1 MVTQLE
7 KATTR
12 LYTVEEFE
20 ALTLP
25 DDEATVEL
33 IDGEIIMTPPAGEEH
48 GIIATKIIKA
58 IARFDPEDKL
68 GRVVIPTWF
77 KLGSGFAPA
86 PDVAFTVAEKLKP
99 AQKGPAE
106 VIPDLVV
113 EVWSPSDLDTQAHRE
128 RNRLKVRKYQNAGVR
143 IVWAIN
149 PQNKTVEVYHPNQ
162 AEPVAVL
169 KIEDELSGEEVLPDF
184 KLPVKKLFED

>member
-33 IDGEIIMTPPAGEEH
+33 IDGEIIMTPPPGDEH
-48 GIIATKIIKA
+48 GTIADKICTA
-58 IARFDPEDKL
+58 IVLHDPEGKL
-68 GRVVIPTWF
+68 GKKWQATRF
-77 KLGSGFAPA
+77 KVADGFVPA
-86 PDVAFTVAEKLKP
+86 PDVAFVVKSRIVPTV
-99 AQKGPAE
+99 KGAVP
-106 VIPDLVV
+106 VVPNLVV
-113 EVWSPSDLDTQAHRE
+113 EIWSPGDLDTQAHRE

-162 AEPVAVL
+162 AEPVAIL
-169 KIEDELSGEEVLPDF
+169 KLEDELSGDEVLPGF
-184 KLPVKKLFED
+184 KLAVNKLFEG